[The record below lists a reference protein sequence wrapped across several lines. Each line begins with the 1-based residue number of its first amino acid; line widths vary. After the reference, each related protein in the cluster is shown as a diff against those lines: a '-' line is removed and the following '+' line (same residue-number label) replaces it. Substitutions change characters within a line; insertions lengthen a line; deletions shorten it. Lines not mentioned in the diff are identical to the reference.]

1 MKSIVKTSNTLILF
15 FLTIPVE
22 KGINLFLRKFHL
34 SYKLKATHN
43 LKKNKAIENQS
54 CKGKHVSFLFFIG
67 GGGAFR
73 LRVYQSF
80 NGLFPKHI

>member
-1 MKSIVKTSNTLILF
+1 MKSIVETSNTLNNI

-43 LKKNKAIENQS
+43 FKKNKAIENQS

-67 GGGAFR
+67 GGFQ

-80 NGLFPKHI
+80 KGLFPKHI